1 MAKRDKAPPPEKKPK
16 RKDEP
21 QAAAAAEAAPAKP
34 QRGLAIGDNFGWT
47 GKLPATLLFEHAQ
60 KQRWEKVAVDMR
72 KSARGFTGVVTLRWR
87 NPKTNETVSV
97 QMVPHSDTYTAAPTT
112 NEARHYAATYALHRI
127 GFAKNMKMVLP
138 TVFRDY
144 WGALERARAEMLRLN
159 RALHDTLYNENPFAV
174 VLAQREREAR
184 RDKERE
190 REREKARPSV
200 VQIVPKAPRAQ
211 KAPLASDA
219 IKAPLA
225 PGAIKAPLAPDAIK
239 ASVAPAA
246 ATAARPRPSF
256 PAKVWA
262 AAPFLDFPPDLRTK
276 IEGAIKRHIDWGT
289 AAPPAGAPAGA
300 AAPALLA
307 LGFRPPHVAEALS
320 HTTHFTDALEW
331 LLFHIPEDDLPHYF
345 AKSDRDLR
353 VSLKVLRDLQREY
366 AVKRVQQSGV
376 DEDEALAALAQ
387 CGGDEQRAIVLLT
400 HRLAAYCAPP
410 ARDDDVELWAAEIEG
425 IELISDR
432 SAELSPDRNVA
443 TIALRPRAIA
453 PALLSV
459 RLVRSPGYPDNI
471 PGVQL
476 VVNDAAFRLANYIR
490 LAVVRRL
497 LEHVQSAQLVGSC
510 FVFSLVEWLEANI
523 AAVIADPGPLSAP
536 RLQSALGA
544 AAAAPRARRRAR
556 RLPQADVDRLAAQ
569 YRARQATPA
578 MEASVAQ
585 RRTLPA
591 WQKQAELVATIN
603 ANRVTIVTG
612 ETGSGKSTQIVQF
625 VLDDLARRGDFA
637 LRIVCTQPRRIS
649 TIGLAERISEERC
662 DRVGRE
668 TGYVIRGENKTGPD
682 TRILF
687 VTTGVLL
694 RMLQADP
701 DALNADYVFVDEVH
715 ERLVDSDFLLILL
728 RRAMAKFAHLRVV
741 LMSATIDTAAFAN
754 FFSTKLNHTH
764 IEGRTFPIQ
773 DHYLDSVL
781 QALDYRVRVGDEVV
795 RARADSHYFASGTLN
810 YELVAK
816 LCAHIDARAGAGL
829 VLIFLPGV
837 LEIARCIRALERE
850 SPRFWCLPL
859 HSALSLADQRRVF
872 APPPRGA
879 RKVVV
884 ATNVA
889 ETSITIP
896 DCVVVVDLGR
906 AKLMHFDP
914 HLNATKLVENWCL
927 RAEVGQRRGR
937 LGRITA
943 GTCYHLY
950 TEATFEAM
958 APQPVPEIKRTR
970 LENLY
975 LVVKL
980 MGINEVEAFLNSGLD
995 PPPPRSLLQS
1005 RQFLVDLGALTERGA
1020 ILPLGRYLSLLPTD
1034 LQCGKLLILGCIL
1047 GCLDTCLTI
1056 AATSIAGSPFK
1067 ASFEER
1073 DLLKRAQ
1080 AAFARS
1086 DGDVIAIVRAYNEY
1100 TQLKQLLPLQL
1111 KRFLGDNHLSYPTM
1125 RELGATRD
1133 QYLNILQDIGFVPLR
1148 YRADAPSR
1156 LNRNNDRLSIV
1167 RACVTGAFYPQLAR
1181 VQLPDRK
1188 YFQTAAGAVSVDPDA
1203 RKTKFWVRNEAYLNR
1218 LREGKHPEEGV
1229 YPATR
1234 AFIHP
1239 SLVLFEIPENDVSS
1253 VVQDY
1258 TNEDGTLDFAR
1269 ASSDYKV
1276 DFTPAASKS
1285 LPSSV
1290 MLRAPF
1296 MVYNSSSHTSKLY
1309 LRDVTPTST
1318 LAVLLFGGHIGYDLD
1333 ARGHTPGIVLDLV
1346 WPIRTWC
1353 KNGVLIK
1360 RLRHLFDDVIED
1372 RLSNPYYSEDTESDV
1387 LDVIE
1392 GILHL

>member
-16 RKDEP
+16 RKNEP
-21 QAAAAAEAAPAKP
+21 EAAAEVAAAKP

-72 KSARGFTGVVTLRWR
+72 KSARGFIGVVTLRWR

-97 QMVPHSDTYTAAPTT
+97 QMVPHSDTYTATPTA

-159 RALHDTLYNENPFAV
+159 RALHDTLYCENPFAV

-184 RDKERE
+184 REKERQ
-190 REREKARPSV
+190 REQQKARPSV
-200 VQIVPKAPRAQ
+200 AVQIAPKVPKVAAL
-211 KAPLASDA
+211 KAGAS
-219 IKAPLA
+219 K
-225 PGAIKAPLAPDAIK
+225 
-239 ASVAPAA
+239 AA
-246 ATAARPRPSF
+246 ASAAVAAVAAAQPAVSPPPPTAARPRLPKF

-276 IEGAIKRHIDWGT
+276 IETAIKRHIDWGT
-289 AAPPAGAPAGA
+289 EATPAGAPAGD

-307 LGFRPPHVAEALS
+307 LGFRPPHVAEAL
-320 HTTHFTDALEW
+320 TYTAHFTDALEW

-400 HRLAAYCAPP
+400 HSLAAYRAPP

-443 TIALRPRAIA
+443 TIALHPRGIA

-476 VVNDAAFRLANYIR
+476 VVNDAAFRLAIYIR

-497 LEHVQSAQLVGSC
+497 LEYVQSAQLVGSC

-536 RLQSALGA
+536 RPQGAVAAAAA
-544 AAAAPRARRRAR
+544 AAAAPRALRRAR

-569 YRARQATPA
+569 YRVRQTTPA

-649 TIGLAERISEERC
+649 TIGLAERISDERC

-728 RRAMAKFAHLRVV
+728 RRVLAKFAHLRVV
-741 LMSATIDTAAFAN
+741 LMSATIDTATFAN
-754 FFSTKLNHTH
+754 FFNTPLNHIH

-781 QALDYRVRVGDEVV
+781 QELDYSVRVGDEVV
-795 RARADSHYFASGTLN
+795 KARADSHYFASGTLN

-816 LCAHIDARAGAGL
+816 LCAHIDARAPAGL

-850 SPRFWCLPL
+850 SLRFWCLPL

-879 RKVVV
+879 RKIVV

-906 AKLMHFDP
+906 SKLMHFDP

-1067 ASFEER
+1067 ATFEER
-1073 DLLKRAQ
+1073 DLLKRVQ

-1086 DGDVIAIVRAYNEY
+1086 DGDLVAIVRAYNEY

-1111 KRFLGDNHLSYPTM
+1111 KRFLGDNHLSYLTM

-1148 YRADAPSR
+1148 YRTGVPSR

-1203 RKTKFWVRNEAYLNR
+1203 RKTKFWIRNEAFLNR
-1218 LREGKHPEEGV
+1218 LREGKQPEEGV
-1229 YPATR
+1229 FPATR

-1239 SLVLFEIPENDVSS
+1239 SLVLFEIPENDVST
-1253 VVQDY
+1253 VVHDY
-1258 TNEDGTLDFAR
+1258 TNEDGSLDFAR

-1276 DFTPAASKS
+1276 DFTPAAGKS

-1318 LAVLLFGGHIGYDLD
+1318 LAVLLFGGHIGYDLND
-1333 ARGHTPGIVLDLV
+1333 SARGHTAPGIVLDLV

-1360 RLRHLFDDVIED
+1360 RLRHLFDGVIED